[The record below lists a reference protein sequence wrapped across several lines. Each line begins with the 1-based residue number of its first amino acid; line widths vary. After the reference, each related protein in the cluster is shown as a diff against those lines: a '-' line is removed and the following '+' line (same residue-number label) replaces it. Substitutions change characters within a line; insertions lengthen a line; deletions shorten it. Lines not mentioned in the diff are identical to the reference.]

1 MAKRIGGYRR
11 KTRHLMRKSVR
22 TRGKVSITSCMQT
35 FDKGEMVV
43 LKAEPAVQKG
53 LFDLRFQGRSAKVL
67 GKRGKCYEVEMRDF
81 NKRKTLFI
89 PAAHLIKPKT
99 QAKVAEK

>member
-22 TRGKVSITSCMQT
+22 TRGKVSITSQMQT
-35 FDKGEMVV
+35 FNKGEMIV

-53 LFDLRFQGRSAKVL
+53 LFNLRFQGRVGKIVD
-67 GKRGKCYEVEMRDF
+67 KRGRCYEVEFQDF
-81 NKRKTLFI
+81 DKKKILYI
-89 PAAHLIKPKT
+89 PAVHLVRSKT
-99 QAKVAEK
+99 AKVTEK